1 MRSSVQTNSTQYT
14 GGTTIKLNKKKR
26 AMSSLYYI
34 KNNISKQAKNS
45 SESMGVINM
54 EDDLERDA
62 KD

>member
-1 MRSSVQTNSTQYT
+1 
-14 GGTTIKLNKKKR
+14 
-26 AMSSLYYI
+26 MSSLYYI